1 VNSANGLKKLIA
13 ISPEA
18 ILPARH
24 GGSLRS
30 AYLITELA
38 KHFDVRALLPQT
50 QKSIEAALLESPWLN
65 GPDWIGVPGHPAYK
79 IDSLGDKIRMR
90 HWNWCERREREKW
103 SDLPWD
109 WFIGSHHSWK
119 IILKSMAKSFQP
131 DFFLVEHGRN
141 AAIARYAKKL
151 WPKIQCIANL
161 HNVESSLLDQTL
173 PNNKDKRSVIRE
185 VELYERRILNEFDL
199 LWTCSQADFDKYSQL
214 GIRDKAL
221 RVVPNGVDTFKQSFI
236 SAIPNQETIIFVGN
250 LGYKPNIDGVLWF
263 YREVWPIL
271 KEHFP
276 RLEWQLVGSWPG
288 REILEI
294 AKGDIRVAANA
305 PSVRPYLEMAA
316 VSICPLLSGSG
327 TRLKILEAFSSGV
340 PMVSTSIGAEGLEV
354 EDGVHLYIR
363 NSAEGFADAISKLLG
378 NSVESENMR
387 LRARHLAEQKYDWRG
402 IAKIAAKELFNL
414 DAWEN
419 ISKKN

>member
-38 KHFDVRALLPQT
+38 KHFDVRALLAQT

-90 HWNWCERREREKW
+90 YWNWCERREREKW

-185 VELYERRILNEFDL
+185 VEFYERRILNEFDL

-221 RVVPNGVDTFKQSFI
+221 RVVPNGVDTTQVRFI
-236 SAIPNQETIIFVGN
+236 QTPPRGKTILFVGN
-250 LGYKPNIDGVLWF
+250 LSYKPNLDGVMWF
-263 YREVWPIL
+263 FKEVWPVIQRRV
-271 KEHFP
+271 P
-276 RLEWQLVGSWPG
+276 DVQWQLVGSWPEP
-288 REILEI
+288 EILRLAGNGI
-294 AKGDIRVAANA
+294 NVAANA
-305 PSVRPYLEMAA
+305 PSLRPFLESAA
-316 VSICPLLSGSG
+316 VAICPLLSGSG
-327 TRLKILEAFSSGV
+327 TRLKILEAFSAGV
-340 PMVSTSIGAEGLEV
+340 PMVSTRIGAEGLEAK
-354 EDGVHLYIR
+354 DGVHLFLR
-363 NSAEGFADAISKLLG
+363 DTAEEFASAVCQLLD
-378 NSVESENMR
+378 SFENKEALR
-387 LRARHLAEQKYDWRG
+387 CRARKLVQEKYDWQV
-402 IAKIAAKELFNL
+402 ISEAAAKQMLALQDKF
-414 DAWEN
+414 A
-419 ISKKN
+419 SKKS